1 MAIMLVLSLA
11 ATSFKNEI
19 AQFRKEFFKKKKII
33 NIYLEACPDS
43 KQQQKCQKTNKQENT
58 ADFEFSMTFQ
68 IL

>member
-43 KQQQKCQKTNKQENT
+43 KQQQKC
-58 ADFEFSMTFQ
+58 
-68 IL
+68 